1 MPDETDDP
9 IHTTAFLLGRIDS
22 KLDGVCETLQLLRQQ
37 IAASDARQ
45 SHTER
50 RIEHIERA
58 VAVLEGDRKEAQ
70 EARLTAARRALTR
83 HDGVLIVGVGAVLS
97 AVLNVVSRLGDFLS
111 RHPHPWPW

>member
-1 MPDETDDP
+1 MPDDTKDD
-9 IHTTAFLLGRIDS
+9 IAHTTAFLLGGIDS
-22 KLDGVCETLQLLRQQ
+22 KLDGVCATLQLLREQ
-37 IAASDARQ
+37 ITDSDARQ

-70 EARLTAARRALTR
+70 EARLTASRRALTR

-97 AVLNVVSRLGDFLS
+97 ALLNVLLRLGDFLS
-111 RHPHPWPW
+111 GHPHPWP